1 MEKEMK
7 KYSCANEGKSCKG
20 WNARNSI
27 VYLFVSLVL
36 HLGVEKKKSNKQ
48 SKAKKRLHQIKIKLN
63 ETSHESL
70 H

>member
-27 VYLFVSLVL
+27 VYFFASLVL
-36 HLGVEKKKSNKQ
+36 HLGVEKKSNKQ
-48 SKAKKRLHQIKIKLN
+48 DKTKKRLHQIKIKLN
-63 ETSHESL
+63 ETSNESL

>member
-27 VYLFVSLVL
+27 VHFFVSLVL
-36 HLGVEKKKSNKQ
+36 HLGVEKKSNKQ
-48 SKAKKRLHQIKIKLN
+48 NETKKRLHQIKIKLN

>member
-7 KYSCANEGKSCKG
+7 KYSCANKGKSCKG

-27 VYLFVSLVL
+27 VYFFVSLVL
-36 HLGVEKKKSNKQ
+36 HLGVEEKSNKQ
-48 SKAKKRLHQIKIKLN
+48 NKTKKRLHQIKIKLN